1 MGFTTVLSTG
11 VSEKAMPLL
20 KGITDLFKPGV
31 IEDAGSVQPLTIMDF
46 VITLGIAFVLGLFI
60 YLIYRVT
67 FGGVVFEKSFGTSLI
82 MLSMVTAMVILPI
95 STNLLLS
102 LGMVGALSIVRFR
115 TAVKEPTDTIYMFWS
130 IAAGITLGARL
141 YVEAVLASVLI
152 GVLLIVWNLIRTKK
166 NLPYILVI
174 RFEDGCK
181 KQVQEVLRRLPQG
194 KLKSKIVSG
203 GTIELTIEMNIKRSE
218 VGTIDAFGAI
228 DGVHDASLISYKG
241 DVVS

>member
-11 VSEKAMPLL
+11 VSGKSMPLL
-20 KGITDLFKPGV
+20 KIEDLFNGV
-31 IEDAGSVQPLTIMDF
+31 AQDAADVPPLTLMDF
-46 VITLGIAFVLGLFI
+46 VLTLGIAFVLGIFI
-60 YLIYRVT
+60 YIIYRVT
-67 FGGVVFEKSFGTSLI
+67 FSGVVFEKSFGTSLV
-82 MLSMVTAMVILPI
+82 MLAMVTAMVILPI

-130 IAAGITLGARL
+130 IAVGITLGARL
-141 YVEAVLASVLI
+141 YVEAALASVMI
-152 GVLLIVWNLIRTKK
+152 GVLLIIWNLVRTKK

-181 KQVQEVLRRLPQG
+181 RQVQEVLRHLPQG
-194 KLKSKIVSG
+194 KLKSKIVSA
-203 GTIELTIEMNIKRSE
+203 GTIELTIEMNISKSE
-218 VGTIDAFGAI
+218 IGAVDAFGAI

>member
-1 MGFTTVLSTG
+1 
-11 VSEKAMPLL
+11 
-20 KGITDLFKPGV
+20 
-31 IEDAGSVQPLTIMDF
+31 
-46 VITLGIAFVLGLFI
+46 
-60 YLIYRVT
+60 
-67 FGGVVFEKSFGTSLI
+67 
-82 MLSMVTAMVILPI
+82 MVILPI

-115 TAVKEPTDTIYMFWS
+115 TAVKDPADTIYMFWA

-141 YVEAVLASVLI
+141 YIEAVLASLI
-152 GVLLIVWNLIRTKK
+152 IGFLLVIWNFIRTKK

-174 RFEDGCK
+174 RFEDSCK

-203 GTIELTIEMNIKRSE
+203 GIIELTIEMNIKRAE
-218 VGTIDAFGAI
+218 VGTIDAFGTI
-228 DGVHDASLISYKG
+228 PGVHDASLISYKG

>member
-1 MGFTTVLSTG
+1 MGFTTVLSAG

-20 KGITDLFKPGV
+20 KGIGDLFKTKV
-31 IEDAGSVQPLTIMDF
+31 VEDAGEVPPLTIMDF
-46 VITLGIAFVLGLFI
+46 VITLGIAFALGLFI

-174 RFEDGCK
+174 RFEDGSK
-181 KQVQEVLRRLPQG
+181 RQVQEVLRHLPQG